1 MSVSGLAEGFL
12 AGFNTMDNYQRGQ
25 KEDERAEREMSLR
38 DAMFKQ
44 NTANSNRDFSL
55 RQAEFDNRVDQQKV
69 TNDQWGQEFDLKRK
83 DADSLRA
90 YRNANLVLAQAAEGR
105 AKQENDWQV
114 SERVNQKLL
123 EDSLPLIDSAFQAR
137 LRGEADPAGYVDL
150 MKNKEFQKG
159 GALYRFNFDR
169 YSDNQHL
176 QDARQIVP
184 QISGLMKDIDS
195 GKLSWENEDDQRAIV
210 QRINSSKIIGP
221 LNTILEQEV
230 KRGIGEVDAASGKK
244 ITDKELTHVIPTQD
258 GRGVMYGLK
267 VTYADGSTADS
278 VVTEGRSTQPGDP
291 VKVSKWGDLI
301 KTVYQRSQMYHQLSG
316 AGQNRETLNRVGQ
329 SLGLVQQADLKGH
342 KQASVDLIK
351 ELNKNVAKVLSSDA
365 MGSPEEK
372 QAQAKQLLAS
382 YEENQAKIDS
392 IYGVNTGGT
401 PGAAPSGVNP
411 EQWSQSNPERQQF
424 MREAEQGGW
433 LGSYLESPEKM
444 DGAFALWRQA
454 VAKEEAAKQAAV
466 SAEKVRNM
474 EGGKNKPHNYRAAE
488 EAAVNAVI
496 APFTNGQPTLNKA
509 PDGAAAYQAMSLAQA
524 RR

>member
-25 KEDERAEREMSLR
+25 KADERAEREMSLR

-55 RQAEFDNRVDQQKV
+55 RQAYLDNQVAQQKV

-83 DADSLRA
+83 EADSLRA
-90 YRNANLVLAQAAEGR
+90 YRNDNLVLAQAAERR
-105 AKQENDWQV
+105 AKESHALAVAKNKRDQWWLDNEVPFNMATAA
-114 SERVNQKLL
+114 LG
-123 EDSLPLIDSAFQAR
+123 
-137 LRGEADPAGYVDL
+137 RGEQITP
-150 MKNKEFQKG
+150 E
-159 GALYRFNFDR
+159 
-169 YSDNQHL
+169 
-176 QDARQIVP
+176 QDALLNHEYAAGRNPYRVFGDP
-184 QISGLMKDIDS
+184 QWHRSSDTVYQGMKAIINNPDARAWDM
-195 GKLSWENEDDQRAIV
+195 GKLHKAI
-210 QRINSSKIIGP
+210 
-221 LNTILEQEV
+221 NTSEVTQALTYMVKGDLE
-230 KRGIGEVDAASGKK
+230 KGIGTVTPTGVVKSYGEVEVVP
-244 ITDKELTHVIPTQD
+244 TD
-258 GRGVMYGLK
+258 RGTFFLQAP
-267 VTYADGSTADS
+267 VTYINPKTGEETVKDAPI
-278 VVTEGRSTQPGDP
+278 TEGRTGDPSDP
-291 VKVSKWGDLI
+291 VKEFTPQRLIQYFGKARQVSQQIQQNPEQWENFLI
-301 KTVYQRSQMYHQLSG
+301 QTGVNPPADYK
-316 AGQNRETLNRVGQ
+316 
-329 SLGLVQQADLKGH
+329 GLKAALADLH
-342 KQASVDLIK
+342 KQEAKALADGGDPATVKAAFDEARESLPSV
-351 ELNKNVAKVLSSDA
+351 
-365 MGSPEEK
+365 
-372 QAQAKQLLAS
+372 
-382 YEENQAKIDS
+382 
-392 IYGVNTGGT
+392 YGVNTGGT

>member
-25 KEDERAEREMSLR
+25 KADERAEREMSLR

-55 RQAEFDNRVDQQKV
+55 RQAYLDNQVAQQKV

-83 DADSLRA
+83 EADSLRA
-90 YRNANLVLAQAAEGR
+90 YRNDNLVLAQAAERR
-105 AKQENDWQV
+105 AKESHALAVAKNKRDQWWLDNEVPFNMATAA
-114 SERVNQKLL
+114 LG
-123 EDSLPLIDSAFQAR
+123 
-137 LRGEADPAGYVDL
+137 RGEQITP
-150 MKNKEFQKG
+150 E
-159 GALYRFNFDR
+159 
-169 YSDNQHL
+169 
-176 QDARQIVP
+176 QDALLNHEYAAGRNPYRVFGDP
-184 QISGLMKDIDS
+184 QWHRSSDTVYQGMKAIINNPDARAWDM
-195 GKLSWENEDDQRAIV
+195 GKLHKAI
-210 QRINSSKIIGP
+210 
-221 LNTILEQEV
+221 NTSEVTQALTYMVKGDLE
-230 KRGIGEVDAASGKK
+230 KGIGTVTPTGVVKSYGEVEVVP
-244 ITDKELTHVIPTQD
+244 TD
-258 GRGVMYGLK
+258 RGTFFLQAP
-267 VTYADGSTADS
+267 VTYINPKTGEETVKDAPI
-278 VVTEGRSTQPGDP
+278 TEGRTGDPSDP
-291 VKVSKWGDLI
+291 VKEFTPQRLIQYFGKARQVSQQI
-301 KTVYQRSQMYHQLSG
+301 Q
-316 AGQNRETLNRVGQ
+316 QNPEQWENF
-329 SLGLVQQADLKGH
+329 LVQTGVNPPADYKGLKAALADLH
-342 KQASVDLIK
+342 KQEAKALADGGDPATVKAAFDEARESLPSV
-351 ELNKNVAKVLSSDA
+351 
-365 MGSPEEK
+365 
-372 QAQAKQLLAS
+372 
-382 YEENQAKIDS
+382 
-392 IYGVNTGGT
+392 YGVNTGGT